1 MDIMQKAT
9 ICSAVCTEAKNLV
22 KRAYFLEEWNMGS
35 EPVRLQFL
43 PLSDLNTGNCNLTG
57 SLPIFHSSRKYALLT
72 RFFASDR
79 KSVV

>member
-1 MDIMQKAT
+1 MIKKKNSKQYKNMDIMQKAT

-43 PLSDLNTGNCNLTG
+43 PLSDLNTGNREHACKRL
-57 SLPIFHSSRKYALLT
+57 
-72 RFFASDR
+72 
-79 KSVV
+79 